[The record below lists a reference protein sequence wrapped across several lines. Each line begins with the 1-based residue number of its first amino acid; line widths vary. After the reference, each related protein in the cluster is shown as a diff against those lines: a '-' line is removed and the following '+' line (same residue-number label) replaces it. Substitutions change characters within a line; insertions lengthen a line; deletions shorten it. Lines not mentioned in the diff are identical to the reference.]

1 MTCNKD
7 TTDLDCLDCPYGY
20 DDDEAVYC
28 GGGEFDEM
36 QTRIRSARTM
46 RVH

>member
-7 TTDLDCLDCPYGY
+7 TTDLDCLGCPYGY

-28 GGGEFDEM
+28 GGEKSDEM
-36 QTRIRSARTM
+36 QTQI
-46 RVH
+46 

>member
-28 GGGEFDEM
+28 GGESDEM
-36 QTRIRSARTM
+36 QTRIRRTRTM

>member
-1 MTCNKD
+1 MTCHKD

-28 GGGEFDEM
+28 LMRGEGDCL
-36 QTRIRSARTM
+36 TT
-46 RVH
+46 

>member
-28 GGGEFDEM
+28 GVDEIE
-36 QTRIRSARTM
+36 R
-46 RVH
+46 

>member
-7 TTDLDCLDCPYGY
+7 TTDLDCLGCPYGY

-28 GGGEFDEM
+28 GADKIE
-36 QTRIRSARTM
+36 R
-46 RVH
+46 

>member
-1 MTCNKD
+1 MTCTKD

-28 GGGEFDEM
+28 GDMMRGERD
-36 QTRIRSARTM
+36 T
-46 RVH
+46 